1 MRGPVVPGQS
11 QVVHGPVPPRSA
23 TLRAL
28 ALFGMLAILSCEMLG
43 PAAPLPD
50 GAVRFEPPLSY
61 QTWWSRTQACA
72 ALDGTL
78 ESIRWYAVP
87 HTRVFSTEAGPE
99 VGRWSRGGNGIEIVI
114 ADAYLNNE
122 MVIRHEMLHALLDQS
137 GHPAEYF
144 VDRCHLTWDSW
155 RGE

>member
-1 MRGPVVPGQS
+1 MPGQL

-28 ALFGMLAILSCEMLG
+28 ALLGTVAILSCEMLG

-50 GAVRFEPPLSY
+50 GAVPYEAPPVY
-61 QTWWSRTQACA
+61 QTWWSRTEACA
-72 ALDGTL
+72 GLAGALQ
-78 ESIRWYAVP
+78 EVRWYTVP
-87 HTRVFSTEAGPE
+87 NSRVFPTAAGPE

-114 ADAYLNNE
+114 AGAYLDDE
-122 MVIRHEMLHALLDQS
+122 MVVRHEMLHALLDQS